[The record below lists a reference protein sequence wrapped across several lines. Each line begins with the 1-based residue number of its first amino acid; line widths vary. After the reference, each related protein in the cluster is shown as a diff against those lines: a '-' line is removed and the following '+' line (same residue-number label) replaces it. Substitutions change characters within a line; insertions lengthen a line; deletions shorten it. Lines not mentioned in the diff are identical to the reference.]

1 MQRKCWLFLLKTHWN
16 KSKGKPL
23 IYFDCQNAIY
33 FAHTVNMLQLLLK
46 FCAAFELQNGW
57 SFTKLNKKQFKEVV
71 IKLNP
76 WNYRIV
82 HQLQPLIY
90 NYIWIGESTV
100 QNLFCDCYPRA
111 GHFHILPEL
120 RKKGSLGHCIQYLF
134 QQRWNAERIQNL
146 LTSTLNLPYK
156 RLLPTPKISFTDF
169 TNFASL
175 DHLPVNSAL
184 VTLDAFKLY
193 TNRHC

>member
-1 MQRKCWLFLLKTHWN
+1 MQRKCWLFLLKTHWS

-23 IYFDCQNAIY
+23 IYFDWQNAIY

-156 RLLPTPKISFTDF
+156 RLLPTSKISFTDF